1 MKILSIFLYE
11 WKHFIRSP
19 FKIVA
24 LFLFIIA
31 SLYGLHN
38 GAALYQKQIAEI
50 EKINQKVNEQ
60 TEKIIAF
67 YDKGE
72 KGPAD
77 RPRIDLTTP
86 FWAIWN
92 VQTYAFKQPSPAMVY
107 SIGQAEQYGFYKQI
121 SVWASP
127 YDADMAEEISNPE
140 RTQTG
145 TLDYSFALLFLL
157 PLLLLILLYN
167 IKSAESE
174 QGLLP
179 LIYVQTAS
187 QNKWLL
193 ARVLF
198 YVALLTLINLALLLY
213 GATLTGVLET
223 SKNAFG
229 LMVLYTVVYLLFWA
243 VLYFLIIKS
252 GKTILENSLKMVGI
266 LLLFTFI
273 IPAAVHQWIS
283 ISKPVN
289 LMTDLIDAQREGREK
304 RLELADS
311 LKLKQLFSLYP
322 ELKNTVLANDSTK
335 QAGLLGFSASA
346 LENHFTKEVITSI
359 SNENSAKNKLIK
371 ATYWF
376 NPLTFFQ
383 NQINAIAQTHYDDYE
398 NYRREIQQL
407 IDNRIRTMVLDTWN
421 DVKVDKAKY
430 LEYQASLKSVE
441 NYGSN

>member
-1 MKILSIFLYE
+1 
-11 WKHFIRSP
+11 
-19 FKIVA
+19 VA

-38 GAALYQKQIAEI
+38 GATLYQKQRAEI
-50 EKINQKVNEQ
+50 EKINQKAEEQ
-60 TEKIIAF
+60 KQKIIAY

-72 KGPAD
+72 KSPPK
-77 RPRIDLTTP
+77 RPWIDFTTP

-92 VQTYAFKQPSPAMVY
+92 VPTYHFKMPSPAMVY

-127 YDADMAEEISNPE
+127 YDADMAEEISNTE
-140 RTQTG
+140 RTQIG

-157 PLLLLILLYN
+157 PLLLLILIYN

-198 YVALLTLINLALLLY
+198 YVALLTLINFALLLY

-229 LMVLYTVVYLLFWA
+229 LMLLYTVVYLLFWA

-266 LLLFTFI
+266 LLLLTFI

-283 ISKPVN
+283 IAKPAN

-322 ELKNTVLANDSTK
+322 QLKNTVLVNDSSK
-335 QAGLLGFSASA
+335 HAGLLGFSASA
-346 LENHFTKEVITSI
+346 LENHFMKEVIKSI
-359 SNENSAKNKLIK
+359 SNENSAKNNLIK

-398 NYRREIQQL
+398 NYRNEIQHL
-407 IDNRIRTMVLDTWN
+407 IDKRIHTMVLDIWN
-421 DVKVDKAKY
+421 DLKVDKSKY
-430 LEYQASLKSVE
+430 LEYQVSLKSLE
-441 NYGSN
+441 NYGNN

>member
-38 GAALYQKQIAEI
+38 GATLYQKQRAEI
-50 EKINQKVNEQ
+50 EKINQKAEEQ
-60 TEKIIAF
+60 KQKIIAY

-72 KGPAD
+72 KSPPN
-77 RPRIDLTTP
+77 RPWIDFTTP

-92 VQTYAFKQPSPAMVY
+92 VPTYHFKMPSPAMVY

-157 PLLLLILLYN
+157 PLLLLILIYN

-174 QGLLP
+174 QGFLP

-187 QNKWLL
+187 KNKWLL

-198 YVALLTLINLALLLY
+198 YVALLTIINLALLLY
-213 GATLTGVLET
+213 GAILTGVFET
-223 SKNAFG
+223 AKDAFG
-229 LMVLYTVVYLLFWA
+229 LMLLYTVVYLLFWSI
-243 VLYFLIIKS
+243 LYFIILKS
-252 GKTILENSLKMVGI
+252 GKTIIENSLKMVGVW
-266 LLLFTFI
+266 LLVTFI
-273 IPAAVHQWIS
+273 MPATVHQWVS
-283 ISKPVN
+283 ISKPIN
-289 LMTDLIDAQREGREK
+289 LMTDFIDAQREGPEERFEQ
-304 RLELADS
+304 ADS
-311 LKLKQLFSLYP
+311 LKLQQLFSLYP
-322 ELKNTVLANDSTK
+322 EL
-335 QAGLLGFSASA
+335 
-346 LENHFTKEVITSI
+346 
-359 SNENSAKNKLIK
+359 ENSALAKDTTQQNTLLSFCASAVENDFKKKAVLPISKENNSKNTLIRQ
-371 ATYWF
+371 TYWF

-383 NQINAIAQTHYDDYE
+383 NQINTISQTHYDDYE
-398 NYRREIQQL
+398 NYRNEIQYL
-407 IDNRIRTMVLDTWN
+407 IDKRINTMVLDIWN
-421 DVKVDKAKY
+421 DVKVDKPKY
-430 LEYQASLKSVE
+430 IDYQVSLKSLE

>member
-1 MKILSIFLYE
+1 MKSLTIFLYE

-38 GAALYQKQIAEI
+38 GATLYQKQRAEI
-50 EKINQKVNEQ
+50 EKINQKAEEQ
-60 TEKIIAF
+60 KQKIIAY

-72 KGPAD
+72 KSPPK
-77 RPRIDLTTP
+77 RPWIDFTTP

-92 VQTYAFKQPSPAMVY
+92 VPTYHFKMPSPAMVY

-157 PLLLLILLYN
+157 PLLLLVLLYN

-198 YVALLTLINLALLLY
+198 YVALLTLINFALLLY

-229 LMVLYTVVYLLFWA
+229 LMLLYTVVYLLFWA

-266 LLLFTFI
+266 LLLLTFI

-283 ISKPVN
+283 IAKPAN

-322 ELKNTVLANDSTK
+322 QLKNTVLVNDSSK
-335 QAGLLGFSASA
+335 HAGLLGFSASA
-346 LENHFTKEVITSI
+346 LENHFMKEVIKSI
-359 SNENSAKNKLIK
+359 SNENSAKNNLIK

-398 NYRREIQQL
+398 NYRNEIQHL
-407 IDNRIRTMVLDTWN
+407 IDKRIHTMVLDIWN
-421 DVKVDKAKY
+421 DLKVDKSKY
-430 LEYQASLKSVE
+430 LEYQVSLKSLE
-441 NYGSN
+441 NYGNN